1 MKRYRND
8 RGQGFLMMQW
18 VRRHPIASIFGVWV
32 ILIALAGLSTA
43 TLVHTSTE
51 ATGTESAGTEVA
63 GTEVADAEVAG
74 TEAKMTALPEG
85 QTEPT
90 PVFLTQHAPEM
101 QDGQSMPLIS
111 FGAIAVSC
119 TLGCLLLSQVVRP
132 APRPAAKRLYQ
143 SRSTALGR
151 SAADSKEGATSD
163 SAVTVV
169 PAEQNHPLDWDEPSL
184 ADSLDLRQRRPLSHW
199 LS

>member
-18 VRRHPIASIFGVWV
+18 VRCHPIASIFGVWV

-43 TLVHTSTE
+43 TLVHTNTE
-51 ATGTESAGTEVA
+51 ATGIEASEA
-63 GTEVADAEVAG
+63 AG

-90 PVFLTQHAPEM
+90 PVFLAQQSSEM

-151 SAADSKEGATSD
+151 SAADSKEGATAD

-169 PAEQNHPLDWDEPSL
+169 PTEQNHPLDWDEPSL

-199 LS
+199 LP

>member
-1 MKRYRND
+1 MKKYRHD

-32 ILIALAGLSTA
+32 VLIALAGLSTA
-43 TLVHTSTE
+43 TLFN
-51 ATGTESAGTEVA
+51 AGTESAG
-63 GTEVADAEVAG
+63 AEVAG

-85 QTEPT
+85 QAEPT
-90 PVFLTQHAPEM
+90 PVFLTQHTPEM

-151 SAADSKEGATSD
+151 SASDSKDGAPAD

-169 PAEQNHPLDWDEPSL
+169 PTEQNHPLDWDEPSL

>member
-1 MKRYRND
+1 MKKYRHD

-32 ILIALAGLSTA
+32 VLIALAGLSTA

-51 ATGTESAGTEVA
+51 ATGTESAGTEAAVA
-63 GTEVADAEVAG
+63 
-74 TEAKMTALPEG
+74 EAKMTALPEG
-85 QTEPT
+85 QAEPT
-90 PVFLTQHAPEM
+90 PVFLTQHTPEM

-151 SAADSKEGATSD
+151 SASDSKDGATSD

-169 PAEQNHPLDWDEPSL
+169 PTEQNHPLDWDEPSL